1 MGAILNAIFPRLIN
15 CKYTG
20 LLIPLMTVFFLIQSQ
35 EDSSIGPVVLD
46 LVGTVQAYVMKATNS
61 MSLNKPLVTK
71 NIRKY
76 GQTLK

>member
-1 MGAILNAIFPRLIN
+1 
-15 CKYTG
+15 
-20 LLIPLMTVFFLIQSQ
+20 MTDFFLIQSQ

-46 LVGTVQAYVMKATNS
+46 LVGTVQAYVMKASNS
-61 MSLNKPLVTK
+61 ISLDKPLVTK

>member
-1 MGAILNAIFPRLIN
+1 
-15 CKYTG
+15 
-20 LLIPLMTVFFLIQSQ
+20 MTVFFLIQSP

-61 MSLNKPLVTK
+61 MSFNKPLVTK

-76 GQTLK
+76 GQNLK

>member
-1 MGAILNAIFPRLIN
+1 
-15 CKYTG
+15 
-20 LLIPLMTVFFLIQSQ
+20 MTVFFLIQSQ

-61 MSLNKPLVTK
+61 MSLNKHLVTK